1 MSYSYDV
8 KISLKINKN
17 RKNNPQLIY
26 NFIIRGWSRL
36 ISLMIICALVLLIC
50 ITSSKV
56 LYRFGVPILLIF
68 IVLGMLF
75 GSDGIVGIYFDNY
88 ELTNQ
93 LCSIALIFI
102 MFFGGFGTNWDMAKP
117 VAIPSIIMSTLGVII
132 TAGLTGLFCLAV
144 LKTTILEGLLI
155 GSIVAS
161 TDAASV
167 FSILR
172 SQQLNLKGS
181 IASILEVESGSND
194 PIAYMLT
201 LIILG
206 LMSNKGYGN
215 IAPMLINQIVVG
227 IISAVILAK
236 LTIYILRHINFEI
249 DGFYPIFVTA
259 IAVLSY
265 ALSVYLGGNGYLSA
279 YIAGI
284 LIGNSKIPHK
294 KSIFQ
299 FFDSVSWLM
308 QIMLFF
314 LLGLLSFP
322 SKISSIMI
330 EGIAISIFMILIA
343 RPIATFIILSWFK
356 IPFKQQVFVSWVGLR
371 GAASIAFAIYA
382 VTYGVPIHND
392 IFHIIF
398 FVALFSVVVQGSLI
412 PKVAKR
418 LDLIDN
424 KSSVLKTFNDYKE
437 EIGTKLIEVLIDS
450 KSNLANKR
458 IMDSNIPEDILIVM
472 IKREG
477 DVFVPNG
484 STLILPG
491 DILVVTGN
499 NLDKFREYKEE
510 KSTKLM
516 EIAVSKSSH
525 LANKAIVDVDI
536 PGDILIV
543 MIKREGKAIIPNGD
557 TLILPGDILVITGTQ
572 LDEVNI
578 LSTS

>member
-1 MSYSYDV
+1 
-8 KISLKINKN
+8 
-17 RKNNPQLIY
+17 
-26 NFIIRGWSRL
+26 
-36 ISLMIICALVLLIC
+36 
-50 ITSSKV
+50 
-56 LYRFGVPILLIF
+56 
-68 IVLGMLF
+68 
-75 GSDGIVGIYFDNY
+75 
-88 ELTNQ
+88 
-93 LCSIALIFI
+93 
-102 MFFGGFGTNWDMAKP
+102 
-117 VAIPSIIMSTLGVII
+117 
-132 TAGLTGLFCLAV
+132 
-144 LKTTILEGLLI
+144 
-155 GSIVAS
+155 
-161 TDAASV
+161 
-167 FSILR
+167 
-172 SQQLNLKGS
+172 
-181 IASILEVESGSND
+181 
-194 PIAYMLT
+194 
-201 LIILG
+201 
-206 LMSNKGYGN
+206 
-215 IAPMLINQIVVG
+215 
-227 IISAVILAK
+227 
-236 LTIYILRHINFEI
+236 
-249 DGFYPIFVTA
+249 
-259 IAVLSY
+259 
-265 ALSVYLGGNGYLSA
+265 
-279 YIAGI
+279 
-284 LIGNSKIPHK
+284 
-294 KSIFQ
+294 
-299 FFDSVSWLM
+299 M